1 MSSVKECSII
11 SCHQSQP
18 LYQYG
23 GVSGY
28 GFTITQASFTVEEQ
42 REYGRY
48 YMGMVVFKTPPS
60 AIFNKKVTVNILG
73 ANLTTSANLTINYA
87 ISSSDV
93 YKNVYASSCCKTVTG
108 DTYQL
113 GSGSFYMPYENK
125 AQKIYSFV
133 LDEVELNADTTYYL
147 FMWLGGK
154 SYPSDEIYS
163 QWTATFDSSELHI
176 IVESESSNEP
186 GKNGTCICIKK
197 YILSNCTQSI
207 VVQEDM
213 VNFYKD
219 VYCDTIIDYIESNTE
234 LLIDGIEKSKRNGE
248 VLFHTVYNGKAGYV
262 SSSNTSYTI
271 SVDVVNE
278 SGVALYDSPGGTV
291 HEYLPYGSQ
300 IVFSNDNNDM
310 EIYDN
315 DIWLYTSYVDN
326 DGSEI
331 IRCAKMSDAIQVD
344 NYYKYISATPHIS
357 IYHTDSWDGLF
368 TARTQ
373 TSLNLRKGPGTNYD
387 IIASIPSGTDMVV
400 DMIKKSSTDNY
411 AWCRTTYN
419 NDIAWCS
426 LYNSSYTVYARVTN
440 PNGACGYKVLSES
453 DIRLMSECAF
463 PYGSEIV
470 ISTEDNHSFTV
481 AEDYSTTNRI
491 IYGETYMYYEDGTRS
506 ACHVMMSDVEIL
518 SERTYMTFVPAIPHI
533 SIRKTECWDGL
544 FEATVN
550 TSDPELYLR
559 SNTSTNYSNLGTI
572 PNETK
577 LTIDDVVIADDGT
590 TILGRTSYN
599 GQTGYANFE
608 YLDYEIYAKV
618 SNPDGAPFY
627 TNKELTNTWTD
638 LSHIAYEKEVLISS
652 NSYCGLVA
660 YNGKI
665 LGNLYVIDSDSSRLG
680 GFVRMDDLE
689 YLSERIYYDWVCV
702 MA

>member
-1 MSSVKECSII
+1 MSCRHIFYAITKRGVKIVRKNCIVNGWY
-11 SCHQSQP
+11 QSRKSFDWTP
-18 LYQYG
+18 TEGAIYIDHELDGYQKY
-23 GVSGY
+23 S
-28 GFTITQASFTVEEQ
+28 TAMIC
-42 REYGRY
+42 
-48 YMGMVVFKTPPS
+48 FKTP
-60 AIFNKKVTVNILG
+60 K
-73 ANLTTSANLTINYA
+73 LTTLEKIKNLHVEIEVSLPDKTLAIATGYA
-87 ISSSDV
+87 LSSSYD
-93 YKNVYASSCCKTVTG
+93 YNTLYRAIAYQNTVTG
-108 DTYQL
+108 DPYQL
-113 GSGSFYMPYENK
+113 GSGKYTVDSSNSNEKMCFDLETDGLM
-125 AQKIYSFV
+125 Q
-133 LDEVELNADTTYYL
+133 DTEYYL
-147 FMWLGGK
+147 YFWLSSV
-154 SYPSDEIYS
+154 SYSYS
-163 QWTATFDSSELHI
+163 QLYS
-176 IVESESSNEP
+176 
-186 GKNGTCICIKK
+186 
-197 YILSNCTQSI
+197 
-207 VVQEDM
+207 
-213 VNFYKD
+213 
-219 VYCDTIIDYIESNTE
+219 
-234 LLIDGIEKSKRNGE
+234 
-248 VLFHTVYNGKAGYV
+248 
-262 SSSNTSYTI
+262 SYTLCFNPHNSLEI
-271 SVDVVNE
+271 SIDV
-278 SGVALYDSPGGTV
+278 SGSVSL
-291 HEYLPYGSQ
+291 
-300 IVFSNDNNDM
+300 DN
-310 EIYDN
+310 
-315 DIWLYTSYVDN
+315 
-326 DGSEI
+326 GSEFI
-331 IRCAKMSDAIQVD
+331 A
-344 NYYKYISATPHIS
+344 ATPHICVNK
-357 IYHTDSWDGLF
+357 TDSWNGLF

-373 TSLNLRKGPGTNYD
+373 TSLNLCKGPGTDYD
-387 IIASIPSGTDMVV
+387 IIASVPSGTDIVV

-440 PNGACGYKVLSES
+440 PNGACGYKVVSES

-470 ISTEDNHSFTV
+470 ISTENGHSFTV

-491 IYGETYMYYEDGTRS
+491 MYGEAFAYDEYGILTAY
-506 ACHVMMSDVEIL
+506 HVMMSDVEIL

-618 SNPDGAPFY
+618 SNPDGTPFY
-627 TNKELTNTWTD
+627 TNKELTNTLTD

-665 LGNLYVIDSDSSRLG
+665 LGSLYVIDSDSSRLG

>member
-1 MSSVKECSII
+1 MVL
-11 SCHQSQP
+11 P
-18 LYQYG
+18 FL
-23 GVSGY
+23 
-28 GFTITQASFTVEEQ
+28 TQ
-42 REYGRY
+42 
-48 YMGMVVFKTPPS
+48 K
-60 AIFNKKVTVNILG
+60 
-73 ANLTTSANLTINYA
+73 
-87 ISSSDV
+87 
-93 YKNVYASSCCKTVTG
+93 
-108 DTYQL
+108 
-113 GSGSFYMPYENK
+113 
-125 AQKIYSFV
+125 
-133 LDEVELNADTTYYL
+133 
-147 FMWLGGK
+147 
-154 SYPSDEIYS
+154 
-163 QWTATFDSSELHI
+163 
-176 IVESESSNEP
+176 
-186 GKNGTCICIKK
+186 
-197 YILSNCTQSI
+197 LSNCTPSV
-207 VVQEDM
+207 VVQ
-213 VNFYKD
+213 KD
-219 VYCDTIIDYIESNTE
+219 GTACFKDASCQSSSVVGYIGSNTE
-234 LLIDGIEKSKRNGE
+234 LLIDGIEKSKINGE

-518 SERTYMTFVPAIPHI
+518 SERTYLTFVPVTPHI
-533 SIRKTECWDGL
+533 SKVSQVERWDGL
-544 FEATVN
+544 FCICTTLEKEIF
-550 TSDPELYLR
+550 SDPDLTYESVLAEVPKGEMFVVEELHYR
-559 SNTSTNYSNLGTI
+559 DSKI
-572 PNETK
+572 PSIK
-577 LTIDDVVIADDGT
+577 VK
-590 TILGRTSYN
+590 YN
-599 GQTGYANFE
+599 GVDGWIS
-608 YLDYEIYAKV
+608 LDSTIYTSVCARVINLNGTRFYKGASSDSELWESPIAAYGEEIALSTDDYCDFRCNDGLIWIRV
-618 SNPDGAPFY
+618 SEDGRDNDGAIG
-627 TNKELTNTWTD
+627 T
-638 LSHIAYEKEVLISS
+638 AYIKVPDIE
-652 NSYCGLVA
+652 
-660 YNGKI
+660 
-665 LGNLYVIDSDSSRLG
+665 
-680 GFVRMDDLE
+680 FM
-689 YLSERIYYDWVCV
+689 SERTLMNGSAQCRNHNHRPVV
-702 MA
+702 MILCKIKKRGSHQGAPQRYIL